1 MGEAVLQHEANR
13 LKLPV
18 TVDSAGTAG
27 YHVGDTPDER
37 RVPWTVATCEKHG
50 VPINHQ
56 ARQVEKKDFKEFNYI
71 LASDHQALQNLSNLQ
86 RIAPKNPKAHVALFG
101 SFGDD
106 KAIADPYYGGQ
117 SGFDQCYR
125 QCLAY
130 SEGLLKSVYGD
141 EIYNARKSEAE
152 ATTSQL

>member
-13 LKLPV
+13 LNLPV

-37 RVPWTVATCEKHG
+37 QDCGDLRKGATILLHG

-71 LASDHQALQNLSNLQ
+71 LASDHQNLSNLQ
-86 RIAPKNPKAHVALFG
+86 RIAPKNPKAHGKFPTSFDFLYDLECFVPYSVALFG
-101 SFGDD
+101 SFGDG
-106 KAIADPYYGGQ
+106 KAIADPYYG
-117 SGFDQCYR
+117 
-125 QCLAY
+125 
-130 SEGLLKSVYGD
+130 
-141 EIYNARKSEAE
+141 
-152 ATTSQL
+152 